1 MENVLDK
8 PIYLD
13 YNATTPH
20 APEVISTMLPYL
32 SEHFGNPSSSHQ
44 YGRIA
49 KEALE
54 YARKQTASILNCMT
68 EEIIF
73 TSGGTESNNH
83 AIIGAALSSK
93 VSGNHII
100 TSRIEHPAVTD
111 VCKFLEL
118 NGFDIT
124 YIPVD
129 ESGLVDVSDI
139 EKALTDKTILIT
151 IMHANNEVGTIE
163 PIEEISKIAKK
174 RGIIVHTDAAQ
185 SVGKI
190 PTDVNSMDVDLL
202 SIAGHKL
209 YAPKGVGALYVR
221 KGVKLSKFM
230 HGAGQEQGIRAG
242 TENIPGIVGLG
253 KACEIANRDFDKNN
267 LHMQKMTDML
277 YLGIKERIR
286 DIRLNG
292 HSEKRLPNTLSLS
305 FKGLK
310 ANVLISMIQDYI
322 AVSAGAACHSGGE
335 KISSVLEAMN
345 IPLEWARGTV
355 RFSTGR
361 MTTEDEIL
369 RAIDIVSN
377 AVDLLRRSAN
387 PDS

>member
-20 APEVISTMLPYL
+20 APDVISTMLPYL

-54 YARKQTASILNCMT
+54 YARKQTASSLNCIP

-93 VSGNHII
+93 IRGNHII

-111 VCKFLEL
+111 VCKFLES
-118 NGFDIT
+118 NGFVLT
-124 YIPVD
+124 YMPVD
-129 ESGLVDVSDI
+129 ESGLVDVSDL
-139 EKALTDKTILIT
+139 EKAVTDKTILIT

-163 PIEEISKIAKK
+163 PIEEISKIAKTK
-174 RGIIVHTDAAQ
+174 GIILHTDAAQ
-185 SVGKI
+185 SLGKI
-190 PTDVNSMDVDLL
+190 PTDVNLMGVDLL

-242 TENIPGIVGLG
+242 TENVLGIVGLG
-253 KACEIANRDFDKNN
+253 KACEIAKGGLEKNN
-267 LHMQKMTDML
+267 LHMQKMTNML
-277 YLGIKERIR
+277 YLGLKERIR

-292 HSEKRLPNTLSLS
+292 HPEKRLPNTLSLS
-305 FKGLK
+305 FKGIS
-310 ANVLISMIQDYI
+310 ANTLISKIQDYV

-355 RFSTGR
+355 RFSTGK
-361 MTTEDEIL
+361 MTTEDEII
-369 RAIDIVSN
+369 RAIEIVSD
-377 AVDLLRRSAN
+377 AVNLLKRTAN
-387 PDS
+387 PLS